1 MALERSLFR
10 DAVLMQL
17 AARFSDM
24 SSGTSCHRK
33 SEVQEIEED
42 MEELEA
48 EGDNDRGLLAVAFN
62 DPMTRR
68 QRDMLAAA
76 LMREEH
82 DIGLLRQKF
91 SSTGGRKPCP
101 KHDDRALRPSEY
113 TMNVLGLRNV
123 PVPKMMLN

>member
-1 MALERSLFR
+1 
-10 DAVLMQL
+10 MQL

-24 SSGTSCHRK
+24 SAGMSCHRRR
-33 SEVQEIEED
+33 EAQEIKDD

-48 EGDNDRGLLAVAFN
+48 EGDNDRGLLAVVFN
-62 DPMTRR
+62 DPVTRR

-91 SSTGGRKPCP
+91 AGVGARKPCP

-113 TMNVLGLRNV
+113 TLNVLGLRNV